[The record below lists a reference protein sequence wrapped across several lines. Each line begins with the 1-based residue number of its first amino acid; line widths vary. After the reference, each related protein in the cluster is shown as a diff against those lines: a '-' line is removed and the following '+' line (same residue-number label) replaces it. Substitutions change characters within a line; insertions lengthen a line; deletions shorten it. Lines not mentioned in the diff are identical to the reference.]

1 LKANIIQIG
10 NSKGIRLP
18 KAVMEQCGLRETVE
32 LEVKNNR
39 LVVRPAD
46 TPRANWE
53 RSFAMMREQGE
64 DTLLDGEQ
72 EQTTEWDN
80 NEWDW

>member
-1 LKANIIQIG
+1 
-10 NSKGIRLP
+10 
-18 KAVMEQCGLRETVE
+18 MEQCGLRETVE

-53 RSFAMMREQGE
+53 RSFANMREQGE